1 MGSQQPIKSE
11 DLAYIAGF
19 LDGDGSIMVQVKNRK
34 DTPRGWRL
42 MFTICLY
49 QDSLH
54 SEPLLWMRERLGV
67 GYMSNRTDHITELR
81 INGYKAVQ
89 QILLQLQPFVK
100 FKKKQTDIAL
110 RILSKVKGENI
121 SNLSRD
127 IRLEIAEDIICLRE
141 ENYRSHKRRYSSESL
156 KSLLGFA

>member
-19 LDGDGSIMVQVKNRK
+19 LDGDGSIMVQVKNRT

-42 MFTICLY
+42 MFTICFY
-49 QDSLH
+49 QDSSH
-54 SEPLLWMRERLGV
+54 KEPLLWIRDQLGA
-67 GYMSNRTDHITELR
+67 GYISNRTDHITELR
-81 INGYKAVQ
+81 INGFEKTQ

-100 FKKKQTDIAL
+100 FKKKQTEIAL
-110 RILSKVKGENI
+110 RILSKLKGENI
-121 SNLSRD
+121 SSLSRN
-127 IRLEIAEDIICLRE
+127 IRLKIAEDIICLRE

-156 KSLLGFA
+156 KSVLGFA